1 MTNYD
6 RPISFRLSKDA
17 REALERAKLPGE
29 SLNLCAQRLLMIALG
44 VDSSVDKNVDNTVD
58 SVYNSVDIT
67 TDEDLI
73 DRLTPAISAQVQAQ
87 VESRLGDLVTD
98 LIGANL
104 PVILGEFIEQ
114 NDALALLNKLRSYP
128 KFKKLDLKDVELIF
142 SLLRGDS

>member
-1 MTNYD
+1 MTD
-6 RPISFRLSKDA
+6 KPVSFRAPKDV
-17 REALERAKLPGE
+17 REALEAARLPGE
-29 SLNLCAQRLLMIALG
+29 SLNLCALRYTVIGL
-44 VDSSVDKNVDNTVD
+44 VSDSKIDKSVY
-58 SVYNSVDIT
+58 SVYNSKHIAVDTT